1 MKESAVDMIA
11 ARIAA
16 TARPASGSGANPRRK
31 AGAASSG
38 FASGASFPCATRAG
52 TASPSP
58 SQISRQRVW
67 ESPSTRGS
75 QRSRRGSRIM

>member
-16 TARPASGSGANPRRK
+16 TASPASGSGVKPRRK

-38 FASGASFPCATRAG
+38 LASGASFPCATSAG
-52 TASPSP
+52 TARPIP
-58 SQISRQRVW
+58 SQISRQSVC
-67 ESPSTRGS
+67 EEPSTSGS
-75 QRSRRGSRIM
+75 HRSRRGSRIM